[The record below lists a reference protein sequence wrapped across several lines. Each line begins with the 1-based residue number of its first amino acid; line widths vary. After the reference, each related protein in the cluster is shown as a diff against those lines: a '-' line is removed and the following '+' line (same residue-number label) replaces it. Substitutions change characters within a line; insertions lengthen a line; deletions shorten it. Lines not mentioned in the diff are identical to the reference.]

1 MTTGTAPNPENSG
14 VVTFDVFSALI
25 DSRRG
30 GSDFF
35 QHTATARGWQLTGP
49 AVYDDW
55 DRRNKQLHAQLGP
68 WRPFADL
75 AADALTAVYRTYQLA
90 GDPAADCAH
99 LLESMA
105 GWPLWPDVTA
115 AALTG
120 VDRPL
125 GLLSNID
132 DQLLARTAPLQLGVI
147 DPTLVL
153 TSQQLHAY
161 KPHPAFYQRA
171 ADRLGPFVHVAS
183 SARDVR
189 GALEAGI
196 PCIRLARS
204 RHPLDPAGPQPAVTI
219 DRVAAT
225 ATAVRSLHLSTSE
238 PDDPR

>member
-1 MTTGTAPNPENSG
+1 MASWSVTPSPAPTGMHTGPAPSRTASG
-14 VVTFDVFSALI
+14 RRCAVAPRSRTEPTRRAWLSALI

-120 VDRPL
+120 VGRPL

-147 DPTLVL
+147 DP
-153 TSQQLHAY
+153 
-161 KPHPAFYQRA
+161 PW
-171 ADRLGPFVHVAS
+171 
-183 SARDVR
+183 
-189 GALEAGI
+189 
-196 PCIRLARS
+196 C
-204 RHPLDPAGPQPAVTI
+204 
-219 DRVAAT
+219 
-225 ATAVRSLHLSTSE
+225 
-238 PDDPR
+238 